1 VRRSEIATGDT
12 IFSPFVAAGWHI
24 AEEENVRPAQWLGLL
39 KILGIWG
46 AEFYYAGFFS
56 LSKPFPIPENWVWQ
70 AAIPS
75 YAQAVTSQ
83 YADLF
88 FDSDVL
94 DGDLY
99 SAYTLE
105 PPGNCLWAGAGNRIA
120 MARKHRTKDVYVV
133 SVTVQRYSNIKN
145 SSMLSAN
152 VSVRLPNTEIL
163 LEVEARRQ
171 GSTYVLDNNHMAAV
185 SPRLVQLDGFH
196 EATHPYFWSPHTDV
210 EAEMFQGFLRDGKLH
225 PAIITET
232 NEDPGHGNL
241 NPYSFLGFTSFVR
254 MSCGSANSGQ
264 VFSYTVEVPPCAHA
278 ELKSAGSTQSAFIWV
293 RARALT
299 TGDRSAM
306 LRAYVGAYRPSSAL
320 AFDVPMD
327 LELRATK
334 EWTWRRFEVDLSGEE
349 WLERVSKRAP
359 FVVTLGCSVGEV
371 AVLDVDRLVLTFD
384 AYHDP
389 GRT

>member
-1 VRRSEIATGDT
+1 MRRSEIAAGDT

-120 MARKHRTKDVYVV
+120 MARKHRTKNVYVV
-133 SVTVQRYSNIKN
+133 SATVQRYSNVRN

-171 GSTYVLDNNHMAAV
+171 GSTYVLDNNRMAAV

-196 EATHPYFWSPHTDV
+196 EATHPYYWSPHIDV
-210 EAEMFQGFLRDGKLH
+210 EAEMFQGFLRDGELH
-225 PAIITET
+225 PAIITES

-241 NPYSFLGFTSFVR
+241 NPFSFLSFTSFVR
-254 MSCGSANSGQ
+254 MPCGPANSGQ
-264 VFSYTVEVPPCAHA
+264 VFSYTFEVPPGADD
-278 ELKSAGSTQSAFIWV
+278 ESTSAGSTQSAFIWV

-299 TGDRSAM
+299 TGDRSAT
-306 LRAYVGAYRPSSAL
+306 LRASVGAHRPSSAQTIY
-320 AFDVPMD
+320 VPMD
-327 LELRATK
+327 LELQARK
-334 EWTWRRFEVDLSGEE
+334 EWTWGRFEVDAFREQ
-349 WLERVSKRAP
+349 WLELDFKRTP
-359 FVVTLGCSVGEV
+359 FVLTLGCSVGEV
-371 AVLDVDRLVLTFD
+371 ADLDVDRLVLTFD
-384 AYHDP
+384 ADHDP